1 LTHFFLGG
9 CLARLGQIAEA
20 RASVQAGLALDPH
33 FTIRRFEAGRPS
45 EHPRYVAGH
54 ARHLEGLRK
63 AGVPEG

>member
-1 LTHFFLGG
+1 
-9 CLARLGQIAEA
+9 LARLGQLAEA

-33 FTIRRFEAGRPS
+33 FTIRRFKAGRPS